1 MTEQAV
7 AALKNAATEAAQ
19 GTVRGA
25 GSTVGWGAVLWYFA
39 VEQTYGDNG
48 WRLLVSDRHPANLGT
63 YFIVGVATA
72 VLTGWFRLME
82 QRHPG
87 SLWSTVMFSKG
98 APTYNPATQPSQP
111 EPASDD
117 SSPVVIPDPAAPGLS
132 VAPMA
137 VPAVADPAS
146 FDTSNTPVAVDAD
159 DLLESH

>member
-1 MTEQAV
+1 MTEQAA
-7 AALKNAATEAAQ
+7 AALKSAATEAAQ

-39 VEQTYGDNG
+39 VEQTYGANG

-98 APTYNPATQPSQP
+98 APTYTPQPSQP
-111 EPASDD
+111 EPAPDD
-117 SSPVVIPDPAAPGLS
+117 RSPVVIPDPTAPELPG
-132 VAPMA
+132 A
-137 VPAVADPAS
+137 VPAVEDPAS